1 MAEKLFLYRF
11 SHLKRFVSM
20 INCEP
25 LLPYLDIV
33 LRDWELKKFDHDPNT
48 DPIIALEKT
57 DKGYQ
62 RLSNWLTKPANFKDP
77 VDTVCDFIVDLIHA
91 YVADNKGVLCL
102 HTAAVE
108 FGGNLMIFPSTYR
121 SGKSVMATKLV
132 SLGARLFT
140 DDVLPILPEDNLGM
154 ALGILPRLRLP
165 LPESCGRKFDD
176 FLSRRTGPKND
187 RYLYVQLNDREQER
201 FGQTGPVDV
210 IIILKRNSHSRPVIT
225 KTETSTVLRDV
236 ILRNFA
242 RQNPALEIVDRL
254 HSIVEKADC
263 YTLRYSDLNK
273 GAKLILDYFGYRIDR
288 D

>member
-1 MAEKLFLYRF
+1 
-11 SHLKRFVSM
+11 M
-20 INCEP
+20 INCES
-25 LLPYLDIV
+25 LFPYLDII
-33 LRDWELKKFDHDPNT
+33 LRDWEFKKFDHDLNI

-62 RLSNWLTKPANFKDP
+62 RHSNWLTKPANFKDP

-91 YVADNKGVLCL
+91 YVEDKKGMLCL
-102 HTAAVE
+102 HSAAVK
-108 FGGNLMIFPSTYR
+108 FGGSLMIFPSTYR
-121 SGKSVMATKLV
+121 SGKSLMATKLV
-132 SLGARLFT
+132 SLGGRLFT

-154 ALGILPRLRLP
+154 ALGILPRLRMP
-165 LPESCGRKFDD
+165 LPESCGTKFDD
-176 FLSRRTGPKND
+176 FLSRRSGPKND
-187 RYLYVQLNDREQER
+187 RYLYVQLEDCEQER

-210 IIILKRNSHSRPVIT
+210 IIFLKCNSHSQPAIT
-225 KTETSTVLRDV
+225 KTETSEVLRNI

-263 YTLRYSDLNK
+263 YTLQYSDLNK
-273 GAKLILDYFGYRIDR
+273 GADLILDYFGYRINR